1 MAKKNYNMDGANSA
15 KASPSMAKPNEGVGK
30 MDGGKGGGMGGM
42 PGSKKNKDMNT
53 YAKGG
58 AVSAMPQKMSGKARG
73 GGASTK
79 GLDFKV
85 V

>member
-1 MAKKNYNMDGANSA
+1 MAKKMNFDNASSSKA
-15 KASPSMAKPNEGVGK
+15 KPAMSKPNEGVGK
-30 MDGGKGGGMGGM
+30 MDGGRGGGMGGA
-42 PGSKKNKDMNT
+42 PGAKKSKDMNT

>member
-1 MAKKNYNMDGANSA
+1 MNFDNASSLKAKPA
-15 KASPSMAKPNEGVGK
+15 MAKPNEGVGK

-42 PGSKKNKDMNT
+42 PGPKKNKDMNA

-58 AVSAMPQKMSGKARG
+58 AVSAMPQAKSGKARG
-73 GGASTK
+73 GGASSK